1 MSEDI
6 KNFILNLKSTYHS
19 GHGDHLAKDF
29 YNPCLSR
36 CTSFIRETSDFTSN
50 VIFQWGSALKDII
63 EKEDKDTIIK
73 IIAEPKLHEDDK
85 KILKEVLDKKKDDE
99 YLDQIS
105 DNIIENAFKLVNQKN
120 DYEIKLK
127 IFAYLIST
135 KKLILK
141 FAFPHHVSDSGLFH
155 SKVGLYE
162 FGKYKVAFNGGSN
175 ETFGGYHKN
184 IESIWVDNNVNGD
197 NGRVT
202 GTENQLYEAWNDKAK
217 GFRTK
222 KLSQKTLDRIIS
234 YAPSKSKIKEYIK
247 TFKEQFTDPLSET
260 LDEDVKNNF
269 INTHQ
274 DKKENYLDVLE
285 KKWIFQEK
293 ARKVFIEK
301 KYGLL
306 EMATGTGKTRTALS
320 IVTELL
326 KEEKIN
332 KIIIQMEGND
342 LLKQWKKNIKE
353 WINSETYKDVNLL
366 LYTNEKNELNDFLYN
381 FKNDTADLIL
391 VSQHNLPNLLD
402 QINQN
407 NLSKTIIIH
416 DEVHGLFTP
425 ATKEK
430 IFGKQS
436 KFGYRLGLSATIV
449 DGYDEEREGILFSEV
464 GPIIYSYTL
473 KQAIE
478 DGVLVEFDLIDFT
491 YKLTEEEKSKKKA
504 LFARFNSQL
513 NQGVPEFIAARELS
527 IGLADVNKNA
537 LNKIEVFEENF
548 DKIKPHLQRSFIFA
562 DESIYI
568 DQVMEKLIY
577 HNINVKKHVGSANY
591 DNITAFS
598 KGEIDCLLNC
608 EKLSQGIDVKSV
620 NNIIL
625 FATPKGRQLI
635 QRLGRVLRSDLTNN
649 PDKRACVIDF
659 YEENDM
665 QEKEGPEYDRYL
677 KLTDWSSTRKK

>member
-1 MSEDI
+1 M
-6 KNFILNLKSTYHS
+6 
-19 GHGDHLAKDF
+19 
-29 YNPCLSR
+29 
-36 CTSFIRETSDFTSN
+36 
-50 VIFQWGSALKDII
+50 
-63 EKEDKDTIIK
+63 
-73 IIAEPKLHEDDK
+73 
-85 KILKEVLDKKKDDE
+85 
-99 YLDQIS
+99 
-105 DNIIENAFKLVNQKN
+105 
-120 DYEIKLK
+120 
-127 IFAYLIST
+127 
-135 KKLILK
+135 
-141 FAFPHHVSDSGLFH
+141 
-155 SKVGLYE
+155 
-162 FGKYKVAFNGGSN
+162 
-175 ETFGGYHKN
+175 
-184 IESIWVDNNVNGD
+184 
-197 NGRVT
+197 
-202 GTENQLYEAWNDKAK
+202 
-217 GFRTK
+217 
-222 KLSQKTLDRIIS
+222 
-234 YAPSKSKIKEYIK
+234 KEYIK
-247 TFKEQFTDPLSET
+247 TFKEQFIDPLKET
-260 LDEDVKNNF
+260 LDNNLKNNF
-269 INTHQ
+269 ISKDQN
-274 DKKENYLDVLE
+274 KKQNYLDILE
-285 KKWIFQEK
+285 KKWTFQEK
-293 ARKVFIEK
+293 ARKIFIEK

-342 LLKQWKKNIKE
+342 LLKQWKENIKE
-353 WINSETYKDVNLL
+353 WIISETYKDVNLL

-402 QINQN
+402 QISQN
-407 NLSKTIIIH
+407 NLTKTIIIH

-430 IFGKQS
+430 ILGKQS

-478 DGVLVEFDLIDFT
+478 DCVLVEFDLMDFT
-491 YKLTEEEKSKKKA
+491 YKLTDEEKSKKKS

-513 NQGVPEFIAARELS
+513 IQGVPEFVAARELS

-537 LNKIEVFEENF
+537 INKIAVFEENF
-548 DKIKPHLQRSFIFA
+548 DKIKSHLQRSFIFA

-568 DQVMEKLIY
+568 DQVMEKLIF

-591 DNITAFS
+591 DNIIAFS

-665 QEKEGPEYDRYL
+665 QEKEGPEYERYL